1 MKTIKIATVLAAAL
15 TVALDLA
22 ACADQP
28 VKQATSSAEALKA
41 GETVRVFTRNVA
53 QPYTIIKKVR
63 AEVYVIDAKSEA
75 DAELQAFR
83 QLRAK
88 AAELGGDGIIEV
100 RRYIYEDG
108 MAQRPG
114 ALPRSA
120 GGMLVDDLD
129 ATATPLDEL
138 TLDNYDRNIGS
149 LSTKRIA
156 PTFDRAG
163 LSQKSVVFTGK
174 VIKLTK

>member
-1 MKTIKIATVLAAAL
+1 MKTIKNAAVLAATL
-15 TVALDLA
+15 TVTLGLA

-28 VKQATSSAEALKA
+28 VKPSASSAEAIKA
-41 GETVRVFTRNVA
+41 GEKVRVFTRNVA

-63 AEVYVIDAKSEA
+63 SEVYVLDAKSEA

-88 AAELGGDGIIEV
+88 AAELGGDGLIEV
-100 RRYIYEDG
+100 KRYIYKDG

-114 ALPRSA
+114 TPPSSA

-138 TLDNYDRNIGS
+138 TLDNYERNIGS
-149 LSTKRIA
+149 LSTKRID